1 MSGLLVVNA
10 DDWGGSEATTDAI
23 LQTFEA
29 GRVTSTSAM
38 VYMPDSDRAAE
49 GALRAKLP
57 VGLHLNLTEPFGD
70 PAVPATIRERQRRVA
85 ERFSGAGADGHPG
98 TARLRKWLYD
108 PTIKHEVDRA
118 VADQVERFAQLY
130 GRPPTHFDGHN
141 YVDLCP
147 NVFLSRSL
155 PSGSRMRNS
164 LDCFPVERSPM
175 ALLRSAR
182 QALRSRR
189 FRSTRYTLQIAH
201 LRLPA
206 SGPPDPRLRL
216 ADADPVEVISH
227 PDDAREREIL
237 MSDAWGRVLAE
248 HRLGSFADLS

>member
-10 DDWGGSEATTDAI
+10 DDWGGSEATTEAI
-23 LQTFEA
+23 LRTFEA
-29 GRVTSTSAM
+29 GRVTSTTAM

-49 GALRAKLP
+49 VAGRSGLP

-70 PAVPATIRERQRRVA
+70 PAVPAPVRDRQQRAIERLARR
-85 ERFSGAGADGHPG
+85 DGHQGAAP
-98 TARLRKWLYD
+98 LRKWLYD
-108 PTIKHEVDRA
+108 PTIRHQVERTI
-118 VADQVERFAQLY
+118 ADQVERFQALY
-130 GRPPTHFDGHN
+130 GRMPTHFDGHN

-147 NVFLSRSL
+147 NVFLSRAL

-164 LDCFPVERSPM
+164 LDRFPLERSPM

-201 LRLPA
+201 LQLPEG
-206 SGPPDPRLRL
+206 GPPDPRLRL
-216 ADADPVEVISH
+216 ADTDPVEVISH
-227 PDDAREREIL
+227 PDDPHERAIL

-248 HRLGSFADLS
+248 HRLGSFADLGA

>member
-10 DDWGGSEATTDAI
+10 DDWGGSEATTEAI
-23 LQTFEA
+23 LRAFEA

-38 VYMPDSDRAAE
+38 VHMPDSDRAAE
-49 GALRAKLP
+49 VAKGSELP

-70 PAVPATIRERQRRVA
+70 PATPAPVRDRQRRVA
-85 ERFSGAGADGHPG
+85 ERLSRRDGQPGASP
-98 TARLRKWLYD
+98 LRKWLYD
-108 PTIKHEVDRA
+108 PRIRDEANRA
-118 VADQVERFAQLY
+118 IADQVERFELLY
-130 GRPPTHFDGHN
+130 GGPPTHFDGHN

-147 NVFLSRSL
+147 NVFLSPSL
-155 PSGSRMRNS
+155 PSGSLMRNS
-164 LDCFPVERSPM
+164 LDRFPLERSPM

-201 LRLPA
+201 LSLPEGGA
-206 SGPPDPRLRL
+206 PDPRLEL
-216 ADADPVEVISH
+216 AHTGSVEVISH
-227 PDDAREREIL
+227 PDDEHEREIL

-248 HRLGSFADLS
+248 HRLGSFADLD